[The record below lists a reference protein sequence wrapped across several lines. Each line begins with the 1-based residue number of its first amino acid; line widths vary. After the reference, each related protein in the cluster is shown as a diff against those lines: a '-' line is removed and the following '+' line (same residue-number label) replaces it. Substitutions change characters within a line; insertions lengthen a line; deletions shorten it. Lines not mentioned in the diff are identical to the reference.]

1 MTELHASIRNLPMIR
16 AAACMFALLAA
27 PAFAAPPPDFG
38 QLDAHQPPV
47 QLLDTCQPP
56 VLMLVTAVGTPLD
69 WSPKDLSGT
78 AAKLAQYSYDGAID
92 LKEWTL
98 RMSGMPECRKME
110 LLLRYDEP
118 DVDSGYFVTQC
129 VEIAP

>member
-1 MTELHASIRNLPMIR
+1 MDPVIAILPGRCRRHHQGRLQRQVPQPGQRLRCHRIGR
-16 AAACMFALLAA
+16 PIGAGQPDAC
-27 PAFAAPPPDFG
+27 
-38 QLDAHQPPV
+38 QS
-47 QLLDTCQPP
+47 P
-56 VLMLVTAVGTPLD
+56 VLLLVTAVGTPLD

>member
-27 PAFAAPPPDFG
+27 PAFAAPPVALGQPD
-38 QLDAHQPPV
+38 A
-47 QLLDTCQPP
+47 CQSP
-56 VLMLVTAVGTPLD
+56 VLLLVTAVGTPLD